1 MAAGLL
7 FFFEGDA
14 CVVDD
19 GAFGRLVFFFLG
31 APGTLGCAAAEGG
44 VATTGAAGTAGCD
57 GWAAGAGLPV
67 LAVFFFLILG
77 AAAGAAAA
85 TIAGA
90 GRCLH

>member
-57 GWAAGAGLPV
+57 GWAAGAGLPC
-67 LAVFFFLILG
+67 
-77 AAAGAAAA
+77 
-85 TIAGA
+85 T
-90 GRCLH
+90 